1 VRGQSYTYNADSEII
16 QVSVGSCT
24 GFVYDGDGN
33 RLMKANQK
41 IYWYGA
47 GTEILDESDTS
58 GNFTNEYVFFGG
70 RRIAIRNV
78 SSGTIDY
85 YEEDMLGSS
94 RTLVQAGAT
103 SPCFDADFL
112 PFGYEK
118 DVTTTC
124 SQNYKFEGKER
135 DTETGDDDFGA
146 RYYTF
151 RLGRWLSADW
161 SSVPAPV
168 PYANLTNPQTLN
180 LYAMVGDNPESFADL
195 NGHCGTGAPSE
206 PCHDERGHGN
216 ASIEG
221 EPGSSG
227 IGGDEN
233 SGIPDWYLSEVSAQ
247 QTQRIA
253 WSTLSGGQQAL
264 VTGGEKAWNG
274 LSSVQQTTFAA
285 ITHALEVTTLSNNTS
300 ALSEVESVN
309 SINAKSGDFSI
320 GVTWKDGA
328 KELFKDS
335 GFAWRPGYGHEGE
348 NGLTEGRSSTGLHVL
363 FGDKD
368 PRIGHV
374 HIDYRGIGEGH
385 FKQYNSDVRAVGPEK
400 SGGRPINN
408 YERYKSWYGPLPGY
422 VP

>member
-1 VRGQSYTYNADSEII
+1 MTA
-16 QVSVGSCT
+16 GSHIRREARRQPP
-24 GFVYDGDGN
+24 DE
-33 RLMKANQK
+33 RNQK

-70 RRIAIRNV
+70 RRIAIRSV

-94 RTLVQAGAT
+94 RTLVQAGGT

-180 LYAMVGDNPESFADL
+180 LYAMVSDNPESFADL
-195 NGHCGTGAPSE
+195 DGHGCTTGPGGIRCKPDVAPNGPDKPGEGSGAQKSGTGAPLSPSQLAAQVPPE
-206 PCHDERGHGN
+206 VKAAIAASLKASDSPTTSLGPGKDDTKGGFHEEGGIAGTDSAGN
-216 ASIEG
+216 AVPVPAVPGPVGDPRTQKGDAAHIDPTNSADPSLKNTLATVDLQWHVHPSGSITK
-221 EPGSSG
+221 
-227 IGGDEN
+227 GDFY
-233 SGIPDWYLSEVSAQ
+233 S
-247 QTQRIA
+247 
-253 WSTLSGGQQAL
+253 
-264 VTGGEKAWNG
+264 
-274 LSSVQQTTFAA
+274 SSVSSFVQPPSPGDLRNANFRINIVVGAA
-285 ITHALEVTTLSNNTS
+285 DKQVYFYNHQGLIGKPMKL
-300 ALSEVESVN
+300 
-309 SINAKSGDFSI
+309 KDFM
-320 GVTWKDGA
+320 
-328 KELFKDS
+328 
-335 GFAWRPGYGHEGE
+335 R
-348 NGLTEGRSSTGLHVL
+348 
-363 FGDKD
+363 
-368 PRIGHV
+368 
-374 HIDYRGIGEGH
+374 
-385 FKQYNSDVRAVGPEK
+385 Q
-400 SGGRPINN
+400 
-408 YERYKSWYGPLPGY
+408 
-422 VP
+422 

>member
-70 RRIAIRNV
+70 RRIAMRNV

-135 DTETGDDDFGA
+135 DTETNNDDFGA
-146 RYYTF
+146 RYYSSQY
-151 RLGRWLSADW
+151 GRWLSADW

-168 PYANLTNPQTLN
+168 PYANLSNPQTLN
-180 LYAMVGDNPESFADL
+180 LYAMVSDNPESFADL
-195 NGHCGTGAPSE
+195 DGHCQIDVDCIFTVWGFQGPKKATQG
-206 PCHDERGHGN
+206 GN
-216 ASIEG
+216 NQTTQGPTCSSNS
-221 EPGSSG
+221 GSSACTKNVTAG
-227 IGGDEN
+227 AAPAQ
-233 SGIPDWYLSEVSAQ
+233 SQ
-247 QTQRIA
+247 QTGIQQNQQAANNHTKQDNKKDQDSNKSQAKTPLPPQADPAAQNAKYQTRPVKPDDPPTLKQTPNPTDPAPDYVPGAGSKAPMGTVPATDPTPNPEYMTTGQRIVFVIGQVIK
-253 WSTLSGGQQAL
+253 SITSGA
-264 VTGGEKAWNG
+264 ESFFIIAARPSPCPNDPNG
-274 LSSVQQTTFAA
+274 CA
-285 ITHALEVTTLSNNTS
+285 
-300 ALSEVESVN
+300 
-309 SINAKSGDFSI
+309 
-320 GVTWKDGA
+320 
-328 KELFKDS
+328 
-335 GFAWRPGYGHEGE
+335 
-348 NGLTEGRSSTGLHVL
+348 
-363 FGDKD
+363 
-368 PRIGHV
+368 
-374 HIDYRGIGEGH
+374 
-385 FKQYNSDVRAVGPEK
+385 
-400 SGGRPINN
+400 
-408 YERYKSWYGPLPGY
+408 
-422 VP
+422 